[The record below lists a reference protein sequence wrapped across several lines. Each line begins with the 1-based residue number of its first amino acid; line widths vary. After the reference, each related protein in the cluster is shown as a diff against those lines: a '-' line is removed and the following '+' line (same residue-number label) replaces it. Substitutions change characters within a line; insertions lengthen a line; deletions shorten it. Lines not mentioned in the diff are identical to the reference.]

1 MNMQT
6 VQPSIVTSQNIESKS
21 SEPRQAPSE
30 HTDILKPICI
40 STETCCDSTP
50 LQKAA
55 NDVDNIHENDL
66 AHSNNLKRN
75 QTTTHIK
82 YISLPAMQT
91 GMQTSGHI
99 KNNGSEY
106 FQREAIHDIDTLA
119 VWFIVP
125 VKDWFLMVRQKYSIE
140 ETFTRFYEEYLL
152 NEHTNRLLPELEEDI
167 IIRNPILSSSQF
179 QQLVSL
185 DIRPLPKKSQ
195 YKICESNCR
204 VLNEHVATQVY
215 DQEDTNV
222 KNWLNSLDY
231 PDPHHSTVKLLIY
244 HFNHSLNSHRSIDEK
259 FNGISPNQACE
270 LYGRLYPD
278 ETSRTQA
285 WTKIV
290 HNNYKNLPKLPIR
303 Y

>member
-1 MNMQT
+1 MGFWK
-6 VQPSIVTSQNIESKS
+6 TSSDEHS
-21 SEPRQAPSE
+21 SSAYPTLR
-30 HTDILKPICI
+30 H
-40 STETCCDSTP
+40 
-50 LQKAA
+50 
-55 NDVDNIHENDL
+55 H
-66 AHSNNLKRN
+66 
-75 QTTTHIK
+75 
-82 YISLPAMQT
+82 SLPWGEVDKIPKPWSA
-91 GMQTSGHI
+91 
-99 KNNGSEY
+99 
-106 FQREAIHDIDTLA
+106 
-119 VWFIVP
+119 
-125 VKDWFLMVRQKYSIE
+125 QKKGVLKYLIE
-140 ETFTRFYEEYLL
+140 ETFTRFYEEYLR
-152 NEHTNRLLPELEEDI
+152 NQHKNRLLPELEEDI
-167 IIRNPILSSSQF
+167 IIRNPILSSTQF

-195 YKICESNCR
+195 YKIYESNCR

-215 DQEDTNV
+215 DPEDTNV

-278 ETSRTQA
+278 VTSRTQA

-290 HNNYKNLPKLPIR
+290 HDNYKNLPKLPIL